1 MIRIIGILWR
11 MDIMS
16 VPRIVKKFFSDD
28 VVTVD
33 LGQSWKLFDNH
44 KNFNTIVVYNGVIY
58 EPKNSRKRG
67 SVRIDWIETDK
78 GPFVLA
84 SEDDFQEASKISKM
98 SVASLRAI
106 LASNPIKNVAS

>member
-1 MIRIIGILWR
+1 MILEIEIFRR
-11 MDIMS
+11 MDSVS
-16 VPRIVKKFFSDD
+16 VPRIVKKFFTDD

-33 LGQSWKLFDNH
+33 LGQSWKLFDNN
-44 KNFNTIVVYNGVIY
+44 KNFNTVVIYNGVIY

-78 GPFVLA
+78 GPFILA
-84 SEDDFQEASKISKM
+84 SESDFMEASKISKM
-98 SVASLRAI
+98 SIASLRAI